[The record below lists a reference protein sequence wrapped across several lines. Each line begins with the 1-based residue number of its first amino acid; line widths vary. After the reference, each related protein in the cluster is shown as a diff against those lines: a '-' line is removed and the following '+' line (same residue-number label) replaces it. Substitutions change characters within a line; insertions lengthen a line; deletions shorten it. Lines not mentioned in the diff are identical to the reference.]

1 MNERKEN
8 RKKTVANDKTH
19 HYYKQKLDK
28 QGKILAHI
36 PGGMQ
41 LINSD
46 HFYL

>member
-1 MNERKEN
+1 MKEKKIE
-8 RKKTVANDKTH
+8 KKTVANDKTH

-28 QGKILAHI
+28 QGKIIAHI

>member
-1 MNERKEN
+1 MKE
-8 RKKTVANDKTH
+8 KKVGEKTVANDKTH
-19 HYYKQKLDK
+19 HDYKQKINR

-41 LINSD
+41 LINLD